1 MKFLVEN
8 GADIEIANRHG
19 HTALMIA
26 SYREKVEVVRY
37 LLSVGAKINRTSVK
51 GSIKYWKQF
60 NCHFQAT
67 QCFMMLLRLAISKSL
82 KC

>member
-1 MKFLVEN
+1 MVVVKFLVEN

-37 LLSVGAKINRTSVK
+37 LLSQNARIDRTSIK
-51 GSIKYWKQF
+51 GFEI
-60 NCHFQAT
+60 HFHSSNYLIL
-67 QCFMMLLRLAISKSL
+67 FR
-82 KC
+82 

>member
-51 GSIKYWKQF
+51 GSIKY
-60 NCHFQAT
+60 
-67 QCFMMLLRLAISKSL
+67 
-82 KC
+82 